1 MLLQY
6 DCKYLMVQTSNI
18 TMVMMPCL
26 SFLRSVINMQG
37 VTTKSALIQYSYKVS
52 MSQPHPLG
60 PCHKITVF
68 ITYYIIY
75 STLPLFHIH
84 LQIMTSLLTPQYYYF
99 HHPKRNTS
107 TSILLTVQQKKKH
120 TGTPISIFMTD
131 SPHSCLE

>member
-37 VTTKSALIQYSYKVS
+37 VTTKSALIQYSYKMS
-52 MSQPHPLG
+52 MSQAHPLG
-60 PCHKITVF
+60 PCHKIITVF
-68 ITYYIIY
+68 IAYYIIY

-84 LQIMTSLLTPQYYYF
+84 LQIMTSLLTPRYYYF

-107 TSILLTVQQKKKH
+107 TSILLTVQQKH
-120 TGTPISIFMTD
+120 RNPNLNIHD
-131 SPHSCLE
+131 R